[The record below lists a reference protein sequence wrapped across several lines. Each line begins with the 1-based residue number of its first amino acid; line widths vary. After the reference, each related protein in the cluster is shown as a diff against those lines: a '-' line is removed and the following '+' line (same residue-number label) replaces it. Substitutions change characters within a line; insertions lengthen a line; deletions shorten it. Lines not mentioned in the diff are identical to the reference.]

1 MKKYFNM
8 MGNPWSKLTNKGK
21 IVALAVIV
29 AIVIGVIIL

>member
-1 MKKYFNM
+1 MKKIINM
-8 MGNPWSKLTNKGK
+8 IKKPWDSLTGKGK